1 MRDGLEF
8 NPLASRLRHL
18 WEGVRAMGGDLTR
31 AGEKFDQA
39 HLLEGWGIS
48 LFQQR
53 EWNHFLGVATQ
64 GRSSLP

>member
-8 NPLASRLRHL
+8 NPLAFRLMHL

-39 HLLEGWGIS
+39 HLLGGWGM
-48 LFQQR
+48 
-53 EWNHFLGVATQ
+53 
-64 GRSSLP
+64 